1 MASCCSASPRRRVCE
16 AVTQAMAR
24 LTTRDYKSAQRRALD
39 FGRLREFGAGVL
51 VGAVL
56 ASALF
61 VYMGGKR
68 LATQEAAEEPRPEPQ
83 RVAPEAADPT
93 AAGTGQA
100 PEKYDFYEMLP
111 NFEVVVPEKDKEVKR
126 DLPATARI
134 ERPGVY
140 VLQAGSY
147 RNQSDADRVRAQ
159 LALQGIDAK
168 VQRVAVD
175 ADVWHRV
182 RIGPVTRLEDLNK
195 LRKQL
200 QAAEI
205 DALVIRVGD

>member
-1 MASCCSASPRRRVCE
+1 
-16 AVTQAMAR
+16 MAR
-24 LTTRDYKSAQRRALD
+24 PSARDYKSTHRRPLHFA
-39 FGRLREFGAGVL
+39 RLREYG
-51 VGAVL
+51 VGAVVGL
-56 ASALF
+56 VVASGLF
-61 VYMGGKR
+61 VYMGNRHAG
-68 LATQEAAEEPRPEPQ
+68 AHETTEGPRPEP
-83 RVAPEAADPT
+83 RRAARAPADTEPVSAT
-93 AAGTGQA
+93 RG
-100 PEKYDFYEMLP
+100 EKYDFYEMLP
-111 NFEVVVPEKDKEVKR
+111 NFEVVVPEKDKDVKR
-126 DLPATARI
+126 DLPAAAPV

-147 RNQSDADRVRAQ
+147 RNQADAERVRAQ

-182 RIGPVTRLEDLNK
+182 RIGPITKLEELNK

-200 QAAEI
+200 HAAEV